1 MTEDEEYKNFKR
13 EKVSVLKPA
22 FEKDGVLTAISSS
35 KINDAGIALVLMSE
49 EAMKRYNCTPMARIV
64 GIADGAMDPI
74 DFTIAISEA
83 VKPLLRD
90 SGLKTNQ
97 IDYFELNEAFAVTAL
112 SNAIILGIDH
122 ERLNIWGSAISYG
135 HPIGYVYF

>member
-1 MTEDEEYKNFKR
+1 MTEDEEYSKFR
-13 EKVSVLKPA
+13 RDKVATLKPA
-22 FEKDGVLTAISSS
+22 FEKDGVLTAVSSS

-49 EAMKRYNCTPMARIV
+49 AGLKKYNVKPLARIV
-64 GIADGAMDPI
+64 GIADGALPPV

-90 SGLKTNQ
+90 AGLKAT
-97 IDYFELNEAFAVTAL
+97 DVDSYERHEAFAVTAL

-122 ERLNIWGSAISYG
+122 GRLNSWGSAISYG
-135 HPIGYVYF
+135 HPIG